1 MSGSQV
7 SSAGPRVLA
16 IDQGTSG
23 SKCLLVDARGQ
34 IVARGSAPLGE
45 QHPRPGWVNQ
55 DPEEVWQSV
64 RRAVQSCLADQ
75 DPAGVAA
82 VGLSTQ
88 RESSLL
94 WDRASGEAVSPLISW
109 QDQRTSLG
117 EDLRQPAVA
126 ALVRERSGLPL
137 DPMFSA
143 SKAAWL
149 LDSYDPRRERSG
161 RGEVCLGTVDS
172 WLLFK
177 LTGEH
182 LTEHG
187 NASRTQLLNVRT
199 GEWDEELL
207 HLFRVPRAALPELR
221 SSNGP
226 FPALRGL
233 NPLPDGTPIHAVLG
247 DSHSAL
253 FAHGAFTP
261 GAVKATY
268 GTGSSVMGLL
278 ESAEGLDPGL
288 CLTVAWSLDGR
299 RQLAAEGNIR
309 SAGAALKWV
318 AELLALTPGEL
329 ADLAVTVKDSPVT
342 LVPGFGGL
350 GAPWWDEEAVGLLSN
365 LSLGTT
371 RADLASAAVDS
382 IAQQVADVVEAV
394 NRSVGPL
401 GALYTDGGPTANP
414 HLMQR
419 QADLIDTAVLRSQN
433 PELSA
438 LGVAH
443 LAGLGAGLWDWPTLR
458 SLPRERQTFRP
469 HLDAAARQTLRA
481 RWQTAVERARLRP
494 SASTSALPA
503 LSPSVKGL

>member
-1 MSGSQV
+1 MTGDLVPSVQ
-7 SSAGPRVLA
+7 PCVLA

-23 SKCLLVDARGQ
+23 SKCLLVDASGE

-64 RRAVQSCLADQ
+64 RGAVRSCLSSQ
-75 DPAGVAA
+75 DPGRVAA

-88 RESSLL
+88 RESYLL
-94 WDRASGEAVSPLISW
+94 WDRVSGQALSPLISW

-117 EDLRQPAVA
+117 EELHRPAVA

-149 LDSYDPRRERSG
+149 LDTYDPRRERSA
-161 RGEVCLGTVDS
+161 RGDLCLGTIDS

-177 LTGEH
+177 LTGQH

-199 GEWDEELL
+199 GEWDEDLMR
-207 HLFRVPRAALPELR
+207 LFRVPRAALPELR

-226 FPALRGL
+226 FPTLRGL
-233 NPLPDGTPIHAVLG
+233 DPLPDGTPIHAVMG

-278 ESAEGLDPGL
+278 EGAEGLDPGL
-288 CLTVAWSLDGR
+288 CLTVAWSLDGH

-318 AELLALTPGEL
+318 AELLNLTPGEL
-329 ADLAVTVKDSPVT
+329 ADLAATVEDSPVT

-350 GAPWWDEEAVGLLSN
+350 GAPWWDEEAIGIISN

-371 RADLASAAVDS
+371 RADLAYAAVDS

-419 QADLIDTAVLRSQN
+419 QADLIDAAVLRSQN

-443 LAGLGAGLWDWPTLR
+443 LAGLGAGLWDWPALR
-458 SLPRERQTFRP
+458 TLPRERQTFRP
-469 HLDAAARQTLRA
+469 HLDAAARQRLRA
-481 RWQTAVERARLRP
+481 RWLAAVDRARLRP
-494 SASTSALPA
+494 STPALPA
-503 LSPSVKGL
+503 LSPSVKGF

>member
-1 MSGSQV
+1 MSGDRV
-7 SSAGPRVLA
+7 SPAGSCVLA

-23 SKCLLVDARGQ
+23 SKCLLVDAGGE
-34 IVARGSAPLGE
+34 IVARGGAPLSEG
-45 QHPRPGWVNQ
+45 HPRPGWVNQ

-64 RRAVQSCLADQ
+64 RQAVRVCLSHE
-75 DPAGVAA
+75 DPARVLA

-88 RESSLL
+88 RESYLL

-117 EDLRQPAVA
+117 DDLRQPAVA

-149 LDSYDPRRERSG
+149 LDTYDPGRERSA
-161 RGEVCLGTVDS
+161 RGELCLGTVDS

-207 HLFRVPRAALPELR
+207 RLFRVPRAALPEVR

-233 NPLPDGTPIHAVLG
+233 APLPDGTPIHAVMG

-278 ESAEGLDPGL
+278 EGAEGLDPGL

-309 SAGAALKWV
+309 SAGAALRWV
-318 AELLALTPGEL
+318 AELLNLTPGEL
-329 ADLAVTVKDSPVT
+329 ADLAATVEDSPVT

-350 GAPWWDEEAVGLLSN
+350 GAPWWDEEAVGLISN

-371 RADLASAAVDS
+371 RADLAYAAVDS

-394 NRSVGPL
+394 NRSAGQL
-401 GALYTDGGPTANP
+401 GALYTDGGPTANG

-419 QADLIDTAVLRSQN
+419 QADLMGTAVLRSQHA
-433 PELSA
+433 ELSA

-443 LAGLGAGLWDWPTLR
+443 LAGLGAGLWDWGALR
-458 SLPRERQTFRP
+458 ALPRERQTFRP
-469 HLDAAARQTLRA
+469 GLDAAARRRLRD
-481 RWQTAVERARLRP
+481 RWLAAVDRARLRSSP
-494 SASTSALPA
+494 SALPA

>member
-1 MSGSQV
+1 MSGDQV
-7 SSAGPRVLA
+7 SSAGSCVLA

-23 SKCLLVDARGQ
+23 SKCLLVDDSGE
-34 IVARGSAPLGE
+34 IVARGGAPLGE

-64 RRAVQSCLADQ
+64 REAVRVCLSHE
-75 DPAGVAA
+75 DPARVAA

-88 RESSLL
+88 RESYLL

-149 LDSYDPRRERSG
+149 LDTYDSGRERST
-161 RGEVCLGTVDS
+161 RGELCLGTIDS

-177 LTGEH
+177 LTAEH

-199 GEWDEELL
+199 GEWDEDLL
-207 HLFRVPRAALPELR
+207 RLFGVPHAALPELR

-226 FPALRGL
+226 FPTLRGL
-233 NPLPDGTPIHAVLG
+233 DPLPDGTPIHAVMG

-278 ESAEGLDPGL
+278 EGAEGLDPGL

-318 AELLALTPGEL
+318 AELLGLTPGEL
-329 ADLAVTVKDSPVT
+329 AELAATVEDSPVT

-350 GAPWWDEEAVGLLSN
+350 GAPWWDEDAVGLISN

-371 RADLASAAVDS
+371 RADLAYAAVDS

-419 QADLIDTAVLRSQN
+419 QTDLIDTAVLRSQHS
-433 PELSA
+433 ELSA
-438 LGVAH
+438 LGAAH
-443 LAGLGAGLWDWPTLR
+443 LAGLGAGLWDWSTLR
-458 SLPRERQTFRP
+458 TLSRERQAFHPR
-469 HLDAAARQTLRA
+469 LESDARQTSRQ
-481 RWQTAVERARLRP
+481 RWHAAVERARLRP
-494 SASTSALPA
+494 SPAAVLPA
-503 LSPSVKGL
+503 FSPSGKGP

>member
-1 MSGSQV
+1 MSGQLRTS
-7 SSAGPRVLA
+7 PTRRFVLA

-23 SKCLLVDARGQ
+23 SKCLLVGASGE
-34 IVARGSAPLGE
+34 IVARGNAPLGE

-55 DPEEVWQSV
+55 DPDELWRSV
-64 RRAVQSCLADQ
+64 QQAVASCLGNE
-75 DPAGVAA
+75 DPASVAA

-88 RESSLL
+88 RESYLL
-94 WDRASGEAVSPLISW
+94 WDRSTGAALSPLISW

-117 EDLRQPAVA
+117 DELRSPAVA

-149 LDSYDPRRERSG
+149 LDTYDPGRERSH
-161 RGEVCLGTVDS
+161 RGELCLGTVDS

-182 LTEHG
+182 LSELG

-199 GEWDEELL
+199 GEWDEDLL
-207 HLFRVPRAALPELR
+207 RLFRVPRETLPALR

-226 FPALRGL
+226 FPPLRGL
-233 NPLPDGTPIHAVLG
+233 APLLDGTPIHAVMG

-278 ESAEGLDPGL
+278 DGPEHLDPGL

-309 SAGAALKWV
+309 SAGASLKWMSELLGLSTGQL
-318 AELLALTPGEL
+318 AELATTAPES
-329 ADLAVTVKDSPVT
+329 TVT

-350 GAPWWDEEAVGLLSN
+350 GAPWWDESAVGLISN

-371 RADLASAAVDS
+371 RADLAFAAIDS
-382 IAQQVADVVEAV
+382 IAQQVADVVEAAG
-394 NRSVGPL
+394 RSMGRL

-419 QADLIDTAVLRSQN
+419 QADLIDTTVLRSQN
-433 PELSA
+433 TELSA
-438 LGVAH
+438 LGAAH
-443 LAGLGAGLWDWPTLR
+443 LAGLGAGLWNWSALR
-458 SLPRERQTFRP
+458 DLPRENQVFSP
-469 HLDAAARQTLRA
+469 QLDRTACLTSRSRWHAAL
-481 RWQTAVERARLRP
+481 ERARLRP
-494 SASTSALPA
+494 AATPAA
-503 LSPSVKGL
+503 LSPSVKGF